1 MRTNT
6 VKLRAFTL
14 IELLIV
20 VAIIAILAAIAVP
33 NFLEAQVRSK
43 IARVKADERSAATA
57 LEAYCVDY
65 NTYPDVVVPPVAGW
79 NNYNCLYIQY
89 ATQLSTPVAY
99 ITSVDLK
106 DPFSILQPTAF
117 SNTGSAPDWR
127 QTLCYFDFAGW
138 WALED
143 ANSWFPAPY
152 QRFYPRRA
160 YGIFSNGPSHLWVNC
175 EYVPYVYETGLGWFG
190 WADPPGGRLDVWCNA
205 IYDASNGTKSYGGIA
220 RYGGDTRVPQQF

>member
-1 MRTNT
+1 M
-6 VKLRAFTL
+6 KLRAFTL

-43 IARVKADERSAATA
+43 IARVRADERSAATA

-65 NTYPDVVVPPVAGW
+65 NQYPDTPYGAYQ
-79 NNYNCLYIQY
+79 NLYIQY

-99 ITSVDLK
+99 LTSLEVK
-106 DPFSILQPTAF
+106 DPFSIFQPTAF
-117 SNTGSAPDWR
+117 SNTGNAPDWR
-127 QTLCYFDFAGW
+127 QTPCYFDFAGW
-138 WALED
+138 WALND
-143 ANSWFPAPY
+143 ANPRFPAP
-152 QRFYPRRA
+152 FFPRRA

-220 RYGGDTRVPQQF
+220 RYGGDTRVPQQFSH